1 MTDPKLLNPKLPDPK
16 LLGRARGVLNLYR
29 GAQGGER
36 QAARGALTRLL
47 STHDLY
53 MDTLEPGLP
62 HSQNPDDLEDW
73 RPAQG
78 WLAALGTDVQDAAL
92 EQLIEAED
100 LSLPER
106 RQVLEQL
113 SLPALVASRA
123 AGWLSADPELEET
136 QLIQAGSALKPEDIA
151 QDSRPIAEAVQQLS
165 LQGAWLLARPERR
178 LKADSELH
186 AEFLAGLVEGLTA
199 RRARIE
205 SSAGSFAVLARL
217 SVGELSR
224 FRTASAQNGGRLE
237 RELLRAARQLGKDLS
252 KQ

>member
-1 MTDPKLLNPKLPDPK
+1 MTDPNLLN
-16 LLGRARGVLNLYR
+16 RARGVLGLYR
-29 GAQGGER
+29 GAVGGER
-36 QAARGALTRLL
+36 QAARGALARLL
-47 STHDLY
+47 GTHGLFLD
-53 MDTLEPGLP
+53 DLEPGLP
-62 HSQNPDDLEDW
+62 HSQNPDDLEGW

-78 WLAALGTDVQDAAL
+78 WLAALGTDAQDAAL

-106 RQVLEQL
+106 RRVLEQL

-123 AGWLSADPELEET
+123 AGWLSTDLELEEA
-136 QLIQAGSALKPEDIA
+136 QLVQAGSALKPEDIA
-151 QDSRPIAEAVQQLS
+151 QDSRPVAEAVRQLS

-186 AEFLAGLVEGLTA
+186 AEFLAGLIEGLTT

-205 SSAGSFAVLARL
+205 SGAGSFAVMARL

-224 FRTASAQNGGRLE
+224 FRTASAQNGPRLE
-237 RELLRAARQLGKDLS
+237 RELLRAARQLGKELGS
-252 KQ
+252 ASNQ

>member
-1 MTDPKLLNPKLPDPK
+1 MTDPHLPDPH
-16 LLGRARGVLNLYR
+16 LLSRARGVLNLYR
-29 GAQGGER
+29 GAQGGEK

-47 STHDLY
+47 STHNLY
-53 MDTLEPGLP
+53 MDALEPGLP
-62 HSQNPDDLEDW
+62 HSQNPDDLEGW

-78 WLAALGTDVQDAAL
+78 WLAALGTDAQDAAL

-100 LSLPER
+100 LSLKER

-113 SLPALVASRA
+113 SLPALVASRST
-123 AGWLSADPELEET
+123 GWLSADPELEEA
-136 QLIQAGSALKPEDIA
+136 QLVQAGSVLKPEDIA

-186 AEFLAGLVEGLTA
+186 AEFLAGLIEGLTT

-205 SSAGSFAVLARL
+205 SSAGAFAVLAHL

-224 FRTASAQNGGRLE
+224 FRTASAQNGARLE
-237 RELLRAARQLGKDLS
+237 RELLRAARALGKELGS
-252 KQ
+252 RHST